1 MGVFSKYHRFREAG
15 EEANINNVQRFGE
28 PTVSLFTTTKV
39 FTLHHHIDITNS
51 REEVVYEANT
61 KFPSIHDKTDITD
74 AEGRFVAH
82 IERKLLTLHQRHFIT
97 MGDGTKFEISNE
109 LFHLVK
115 DIMNIEGLGWQI
127 QGNIAGLNFELYD
140 EHGEII
146 AVIGQKMFS
155 IHDKYCIDIYRTEYQ
170 DTIVAVLVTM
180 QHMIKDRE
188 AASVHSSAGGSSS
201 SGN

>member
-28 PTVSLFTTTKV
+28 PAVSLFTTTKV
-39 FTLHHHIDITNS
+39 FTLHHHIDI
-51 REEVVYEANT
+51 
-61 KFPSIHDKTDITD
+61 
-74 AEGRFVAH
+74 AH

-127 QGNIAGLNFELYD
+127 RGNIAGLNFELYD

-170 DTIVAVLVTM
+170 DTIVAVLVTL